1 MFRYFNKYSGK
12 HPSAIIQAKFGEKKG
27 GSTGIKR
34 RSADKQDKSRAHFR
48 CCPAEKHRTATPRG
62 LFALRPKQ
70 GFSEIF
76 YAQEQSYFG
85 TAISKIAPVYAVF

>member
-1 MFRYFNKYSGK
+1 V
-12 HPSAIIQAKFGEKKG
+12 
-27 GSTGIKR
+27 
-34 RSADKQDKSRAHFR
+34 DKQDKSRAHFR
-48 CCPAEKHRTATPRG
+48 CCPAEKHRTATPSG

-85 TAISKIAPVYAVF
+85 TAILKFALFTPYFNRFFTPKNIYQKGACIFWKKNK